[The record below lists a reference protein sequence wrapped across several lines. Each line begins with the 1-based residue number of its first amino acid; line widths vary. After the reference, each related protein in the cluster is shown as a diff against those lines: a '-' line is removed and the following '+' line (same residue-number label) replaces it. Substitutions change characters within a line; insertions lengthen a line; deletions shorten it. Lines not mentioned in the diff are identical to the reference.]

1 MSDLE
6 STALASS
13 CSGLKPPIPSQIK
26 FSCSM
31 KSNLQNS
38 KNLLAF
44 SAGVDSSALFFILLQ
59 EKISFD
65 IALVNYGLRE
75 SAFVEEQ
82 HAIDLAKKYNLNC
95 YTTKAPSFENNFE
108 KNARDFRYN
117 FFDGLMLNYDNLL
130 TAHQLNDQ
138 LEWFL
143 MRLTKGAGTAE
154 LLGLEPI
161 SIRKSYAIV
170 RPLLEHSKEELLEY
184 LKENSYPY
192 FVDQSNFSDKY
203 ERNIFRKEFS
213 NKLLTD
219 YRDGIKRSFNYL
231 REDKKNLLS
240 GYQEIF
246 NHKELYILSY
256 QKNSIT
262 VRLVDKY
269 LKILGYLLSGN
280 QRKELEK
287 ESSIVFGG
295 VWAVEIT
302 DNKIYIAPY
311 QKIAMPKKFKEECR
325 VLKIPSKIRGYL
337 YAEGLNLEQ
346 IRVILK

>member
-1 MSDLE
+1 M
-6 STALASS
+6 T
-13 CSGLKPPIPSQIK
+13 I
-26 FSCSM
+26 SCSM

-44 SAGVDSSALFFILLQ
+44 SAGVDSSALFFILLEQ
-59 EKISFD
+59 NISFD
-65 IALVNYGLRE
+65 IALVNYGLRKN
-75 SAFVEEQ
+75 AFIEEQ

-108 KNARDFRYN
+108 KNARDFRYS
-117 FFDGLMLNYDNLL
+117 FFDRLMKNYDNLL

-161 SIRKSYAIV
+161 SKRKNYTIV
-170 RPLLEHSKEELLEY
+170 RPLLQNSKEELLDY
-184 LKENSYPY
+184 LKQKNLPY

-213 NKLLTD
+213 DRLLSD
-219 YRDGIKRSFNYL
+219 YRDGIRRSFNYL
-231 REDKKNLLS
+231 REDKKNLFN

-246 NHKELYILSY
+246 HYKELYILTY
-256 QKNSIT
+256 QDNSIV

-280 QRKELEK
+280 QRKELEN
-287 ESSIVFGG
+287 ESSIVFGAI
-295 VWAVEIT
+295 WAVEVT
-302 DNKIYIAPY
+302 ETNIYIAPY
-311 QKIAMPKKFKEECR
+311 QKVAMPKKFKERCR
-325 VLKIPSKIRGYL
+325 VSKIPSKIRGYL
-337 YAEGLNLEQ
+337 YKEELDPKD
-346 IRVILK
+346 IIISLK